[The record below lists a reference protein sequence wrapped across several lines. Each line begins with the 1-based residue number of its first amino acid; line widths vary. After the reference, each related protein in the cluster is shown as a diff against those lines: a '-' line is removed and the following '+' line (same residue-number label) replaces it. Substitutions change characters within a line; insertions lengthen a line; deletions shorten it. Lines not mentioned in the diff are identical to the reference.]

1 MEEEGSEKRK
11 YLSGSL
17 YDNFIGTL
25 LIPSHYLK
33 KEKKNCHSPMHTLIP
48 LPPKTTERIFD
59 LTPCPALTVNPHPP
73 GCSEKPIDKL
83 KLCIFL
89 KENNNKLR
97 V

>member
-1 MEEEGSEKRK
+1 
-11 YLSGSL
+11 
-17 YDNFIGTL
+17 
-25 LIPSHYLK
+25 
-33 KEKKNCHSPMHTLIP
+33 MHTLIP
-48 LPPKTTERIFD
+48 LPLKTIERIFD